1 MKVNFEKVIIPCV
14 VNDITL
20 WHLEHGFLWDVV
32 EVPSGRRIAVFFCTL
47 LCGDGLIV
55 HFDSVENIEISP
67 ASVFSAMRK
76 GVRMIREYGNVV
88 YATIPAEKSTL
99 IHCACRLGFDVVEA
113 GGFLRDGKEIVLLKY
128 FKGKSAILDN
138 RNTQN
143 LLTRKDV
150 L

>member
-47 LCGDGLIV
+47 LCGDGCIV
-55 HFDSVENIEISP
+55 HFDSVKGVEVSWG
-67 ASVFSAMRK
+67 AVLAAMRK
-76 GVRMIREYGNVV
+76 GIRMVSDCGAVI
-88 YATIPAEKSTL
+88 YATIPAEKSSL
-99 IHCACRLGFDVVEA
+99 IRCACCLGFAIVDA

-128 FKGKSAILDN
+128 LKNQKAILN
-138 RNTQN
+138 NNSTGN
-143 LLTRKDV
+143 L
-150 L
+150 